1 MQQFFE
7 IQENLL
13 QNLIKEKRYLYEQI
27 DFSERLIWIIWER
40 WVWKTTLLL
49 QYISSFK
56 KDFRSLYISA
66 DNIINLCDLK

>member
-27 DFSERLIWIIWER
+27 DFSERLI
-40 WVWKTTLLL
+40 
-49 QYISSFK
+49 
-56 KDFRSLYISA
+56 
-66 DNIINLCDLK
+66 